1 MAKKL
6 TDKFEFDGPLYRVA
20 ELNREGFSK
29 EARTVRVVFSTT
41 TPVERTVKTPYG
53 ARRIAEILSHD
64 EGAMRSARVQKG
76 TAVLLEHDEKLRV
89 GITGGIDIIGNERAE
104 TTVKFSRTP
113 LGEQAMNEVD
123 DGTLKW
129 MSAGYRVFTFEVD
142 DERSFINDPGKIHT
156 ARAVD
161 WEPFE
166 ASFTGIP
173 ADINSRVLRSGEK
186 NCESTFKFTR
196 SMTTETIEKP
206 VAPAAPAV
214 DHVKLERV
222 RISEITALG
231 TRFKKTKEAQKAIE
245 DGTAVAD
252 FRSMLLDGISVEVN
266 EQPTVTVSTQ
276 ANRAATPANT
286 QSIGSLFVASD
297 AYRNHVKGS
306 GQRSNA
312 FEIPNVSLR
321 TTLDTTGITSIN
333 KLGGVPGMLDQ
344 QPLRIANIIASG
356 STNATTIRYIQEDS
370 FTNSA
375 AAIAEGANKGESA
388 LALSEVDAAV
398 RKVATYLKITD
409 EMLSD
414 HEQMKSFVD
423 NRLAYM
429 VQAKVDYYLLN
440 GTGSNNQIKGILN
453 FSGISTQAVGGDYVQ
468 DALFK
473 AITKV
478 RATTGFIEPDA
489 VVIHPSDYQNLRLS
503 KDSNGQYL
511 AGGPFTGAYGVGGIV
526 STNAPIWGLPA
537 IVTTSISQGTAL
549 VGSFGMGAQWFQK
562 LGLTVE
568 TTNTDGDDF
577 VKNLVT
583 VRAEIRLALACY
595 KPKAFCTV
603 TGIPA

>member
-1 MAKKL
+1 MAKKA
-6 TDKFEFDGPLYRVA
+6 TATKRSAIGEKFNRSFDIS
-20 ELNREGFSK
+20 REAVNV
-29 EARTVRVVFSTT
+29 EARTVELAFSSEA
-41 TPVERTVKTPYG
+41 PV
-53 ARRIAEILSHD
+53 RRWFGDEILGHNPGECDLSRLNAGAAFLDQHD
-64 EGAMRSARVQKG
+64 QRKQIGVIESARIDADKKGRAVVRFSKSAAADEIFQDIVDGIRRLVSVGYSVDEMQIVKSANGGEDETYRVNRWTPFEVSLVSVPADVSVGVGRSAETDE
-76 TAVLLEHDEKLRV
+76 TAAINL
-89 GITGGIDIIGNERAE
+89 
-104 TTVKFSRTP
+104 TP
-113 LGEQAMNEVD
+113 M
-123 DGTLKW
+123 
-129 MSAGYRVFTFEVD
+129 
-142 DERSFINDPGKIHT
+142 T
-156 ARAVD
+156 A
-161 WEPFE
+161 
-166 ASFTGIP
+166 
-173 ADINSRVLRSGEK
+173 
-186 NCESTFKFTR
+186 
-196 SMTTETIEKP
+196 TET
-206 VAPAAPAV
+206 PAAPAI
-214 DHVKLERV
+214 DNVKLERV
-222 RISEITALG
+222 RIAEITALG

-252 FRSMLLDGISVEVN
+252 FRSALLDGISVEVT

-276 ANRAATPANT
+276 ANVRVDKR
-286 QSIGSLFVASD
+286 SIGEQFVASD
-297 AYRNHVKGS
+297 AYRAHIKGS
-306 GQRSNA
+306 GQRSHA
-312 FEIPNVSLR
+312 FEIPNISLR
-321 TTLDTTGITSIN
+321 TTLDSTGITSIQ

-344 QPLRIANIIASG
+344 QPNRIANIIASG
-356 STNATTIRYIQEDS
+356 STNSTTVRYIQEDS

-388 LALSEVDAAV
+388 LAVSEIDAAV
-398 RKVATYLKITD
+398 RKVATYLKVTD

-429 VQAKVDYYLLN
+429 VLAKVDYYLLN
-440 GTGSNNQIKGILN
+440 GTGSNNQIKGLLN
-453 FSGISTQAVGGDYVQ
+453 FSGISTEAYNGNVP
-468 DALFK
+468 DAIFK

-503 KDSNGQYL
+503 KDANGQYL
-511 AGGPFTGAYGVGGIV
+511 AGGPFTGAYGVGNAV

-568 TTNTDGDDF
+568 TTNTDQDDF

-583 VRAEIRLALACY
+583 VRAEMRLALACY

>member
-6 TDKFEFDGPLYRVA
+6 QNKTEARTAIGEKFTRSFDIV
-20 ELNREGFSK
+20 REAVNK
-29 EARTVRVVFSTT
+29 EARTVELAFSSES
-41 TPVERTVKTPYG
+41 PV
-53 ARRIAEILSHD
+53 RRWFGDEILGHNPGECDLSRLNAGAAFLDQHNHSRQIGVIESARIDADKKGRAVVRFSKSAAAEEIFQDIVDGIRRLVSVGYSVD
-64 EGAMRSARVQKG
+64 EMQMVKSEAGGKDETYRVNRWTPFEVSLVSVPADVSVGVGRSAE
-76 TAVLLEHDEKLRV
+76 TDE
-89 GITGGIDIIGNERAE
+89 TNQ
-104 TTVKFSRTP
+104 S
-113 LGEQAMNEVD
+113 
-123 DGTLKW
+123 LK
-129 MSAGYRVFTFEVD
+129 
-142 DERSFINDPGKIHT
+142 
-156 ARAVD
+156 
-161 WEPFE
+161 
-166 ASFTGIP
+166 
-173 ADINSRVLRSGEK
+173 
-186 NCESTFKFTR
+186 
-196 SMTTETIEKP
+196 SMPTETIEKP
-206 VAPAAPAV
+206 AAPAAPDNTAAV
-214 DHVKLERV
+214 KTERA
-222 RISEITALG
+222 RISEINALG
-231 TRFKKTKEAQKAIE
+231 LRFKKTKEAQKAIE

-252 FRSMLLDGISVEVN
+252 FRSALLDGISVEVN
-266 EQPTVTVSTQ
+266 EQPTVTVSTV
-276 ANRAATPANT
+276 ANRGGSAANS
-286 QSIGSLFVASD
+286 QSIGSLFIASE
-297 AYRNHVKGS
+297 AYRNHIKGT

-321 TTLDTTGITSIN
+321 TTLDTTGITSIQ
-333 KLGGVPGMLDQ
+333 KLGGVPGLLDQ

-356 STNATTIRYIQEDS
+356 STASTTIRYIQEDS

-388 LALSEVDAAV
+388 LAISEVDAAV

-429 VQAKVDYYLLN
+429 VNAKVDYYLLN
-440 GTGSNNQIKGILN
+440 GTGSNNQIKGLLN

-468 DALFK
+468 DAIFK

-478 RATTGFIEPDA
+478 RATSGFIEPDA

-511 AGGPFTGAYGVGGIV
+511 AGGPFTGSYGVGSAV

-568 TTNTDGDDF
+568 TTNTDQDDF

-583 VRAEIRLALACY
+583 VRAEVRLALACY